1 MLIDLVARILSI
13 VPPWTRVYRVQR
25 DIPMPLVTSGVEHGN
40 LRELAHAR
48 MKELGLSCRDVRSRE
63 IGIQEIHN
71 KGIKPNNIELIRRD
85 YYANNGWETF
95 LEYGD
100 PEQDILIGLLRLRKC
115 SKQSYRKEL
124 KHKASIVRE
133 LHVYGSAVPVG
144 GRHPKKFQHHVS
156 NLKKLILI

>member
-1 MLIDLVARILSI
+1 M
-13 VPPWTRVYRVQR
+13 
-25 DIPMPLVTSGVEHGN
+25 G
-40 LRELAHAR
+40 
-48 MKELGLSCRDVRSRE
+48 RE

-85 YYANNGWETF
+85 YCANDGWETF

-124 KHKASIVRE
+124 KNRASIVRE
-133 LHVYGSAVPVG
+133 LHGYGSLLMEEAERIARDEHKSSKIAVISGVG
-144 GRHPKKFQHHVS
+144 TR
-156 NLKKLILI
+156 NYYRKLGYELDGPYMSKMLL